1 VDLKQWPHADSG
13 RANLRGQLG
22 AFCEGRGP
30 AIRAVFVGAF
40 SSLDKGFL
48 RLDANGLQIDLL

>member
-1 VDLKQWPHADSG
+1 MQIADVPTPADNWGRSVRG
-13 RANLRGQLG
+13 RA
-22 AFCEGRGP
+22 P